1 MTDLAS
7 SDMQSKA
14 HVTRILSDWW
24 TRPDAARVALWTSAP
39 YRDQVLGIWQLAVQK
54 DTNSPEKLLLA
65 APADPAELVTEYE
78 RLFVG
83 PGTIPCPPYE
93 AVWRSDRPKHEQGTV
108 MGRSTVRTKEIY
120 RELGMRLRP
129 GEVEL
134 PDHIAVE
141 LEALAQAWTT
151 DHTVQADALVGLLQG
166 WLPPFAA
173 SVAANSQLEFYRN
186 LAELTWE
193 FFAQLGPRDVSC
205 RYGNSRESNSMESK
219 RFLEGV
225 NA

>member
-1 MTDLAS
+1 
-7 SDMQSKA
+7 
-14 HVTRILSDWW
+14 
-24 TRPDAARVALWTSAP
+24 
-39 YRDQVLGIWQLAVQK
+39 VLEIWQLAVQEAS
-54 DTNSPEKLLLA
+54 NSPEKLLSSVA
-65 APADPAELVTEYE
+65 VSAELVAEYE

-108 MGRSTVRTKEIY
+108 MGQSTARTKEIY

-151 DHTVQADALVGLLQG
+151 DDTVQADALVGLLQG

-193 FFAQLGPRDVSC
+193 FFLHLGPGDGSC
-205 RYGNSRESNSMESK
+205 HCRNSLGLDSVGSENSLK
-219 RFLEGV
+219 GV

>member
-1 MTDLAS
+1 MTGPAS

-14 HVTRILSDWW
+14 HVVRILSDWW
-24 TRPDAARVALWTSAP
+24 TRPDAARVALWASTS
-39 YRDQVLGIWQLAVQK
+39 YRDQVLEIWQLAVQK
-54 DTNSPEKLLLA
+54 NSNSPEKLLSA
-65 APADPAELVTEYE
+65 AATDPAELITEYE

-83 PGTIPCPPYE
+83 PATIPCPPYE

-108 MGRSTVRTKEIY
+108 MGRSTARTKEIY

-141 LEALAQAWTT
+141 LEALAQAWRT

-166 WLPPFAA
+166 WLPPFSA

-193 FFAQLGPRDVSC
+193 FFLQLGPRDVACQCGS
-205 RYGNSRESNSMESK
+205 SRKLDFVRSEN
-219 RFLEGV
+219 FLKGV